1 MIAAT
6 AASALAGVVAAWEL
20 LVAVL
25 ALVRD
30 PLEALFFAAVLGVGC
45 ALLVLGGLLTR
56 RLPELPFGPLVT
68 AAGAVLMALHL
79 LPERQAS
86 ALEGTWML
94 LYLPLALMLV
104 WFPSGRAATA
114 GWRWAARSTTGVV
127 VLFNAVC
134 VVAAVAPGLRPVL
147 EPPGLVLVLAFLVML
162 GWCCAAPL
170 ARYRCAPSTQRLRL
184 RWMFVA
190 GLALPGTL
198 LLCWASYLMFG
209 APDLVVIG
217 LLVSYVIIPVGGA
230 VGLLRPRLFDVDRA
244 VVAATTATV
253 LAAAALCVVAAAVWA
268 VGLRLTEWSTFGA
281 VGAVAVLTAGAAI
294 AYPGLRGRLEE
305 VLYPE
310 RARALRAVLALTA
323 GVEAGTARPEDL
335 QPELR
340 TALNDPGLV
349 VAHRGWTDPTLLRLD
364 GTPAEPTAA
373 TGILRL
379 GGEQIGAIVP
389 SGAGARQVPA
399 AVCKASA
406 PLVASIRSRAE
417 ISRALAEVELAQER
431 MLLAGERER
440 HRLERDLHDGAQQRL
455 VALGMRLRVL
465 QRAGTTSPAQSEELD
480 VVVAELATAVA
491 ELRQVAHGVRPSI
504 LDAGLPAALAELA
517 RRDPERIT
525 VDAGTDMVPAEVAL
539 TAYFVVNEAV
549 TNALR
554 HAAAERIHVTLHQEG
569 SAVVVSVTDDGL
581 GGARVRRP
589 GGLAGLEE
597 RVTASGGRF
606 RVASGAG
613 RGTTVQAVL
622 PCGS

>member
-1 MIAAT
+1 MVVAT
-6 AASALAGVVAAWEL
+6 TAFALAGAVAAWAL
-20 LVAVL
+20 LLAVF
-25 ALVRD
+25 ALLRNL
-30 PLEALFFAAVLGVGC
+30 PEALFFTGVLAVGC
-45 ALLVLGGLLTR
+45 ALLIFGGFLTR

-79 LPERQAS
+79 VPEQQVP
-86 ALEGTWML
+86 ALEGTWMF

-104 WFPSGRAATA
+104 WFPTGRAATA
-114 GWRWAARSTTGVV
+114 GWGWAARSTIGVV

-134 VVAAVAPGLRPVL
+134 VVAAVAPRLRPVI
-147 EPPGLVLVLAFLVML
+147 EPPGLVLVFVFLVML

-170 ARYRCAPSTQRLRL
+170 ARYRGAPATQRLRL

-198 LLCWASYLMFG
+198 LLCWASYLIFA

-217 LLVSYVIIPVGGA
+217 LLVSYVVIPSGGA
-230 VGLLRPRLFDVDRA
+230 IGLLRPRLFDVDRA

-253 LAAAALCVVAAAVWA
+253 LAAAALCVVAAAAWA
-268 VGLRLTEWSTFGA
+268 IGLRLAEWSPPGA
-281 VGAVAVLTAGAAI
+281 IGSVAVLTTAAAI
-294 AYPGLRGRLEE
+294 AYPRLRGRLEE
-305 VLYPE
+305 LLYPE
-310 RARALRAVLALTA
+310 RARALRAVLALTS

-335 QPELR
+335 QRELR
-340 TALNDPGLV
+340 SALNDPGLV
-349 VAHRGWTDPTLLRLD
+349 VAYRGWTDPALRRLNEM
-364 GTPAEPTAA
+364 PATVTAA

-379 GGEQIGAIVP
+379 GGEDIGAIIP
-389 SGAGARQVPA
+389 SGAGAHQIPA
-399 AVCKASA
+399 AVCKAAA
-406 PLVASIRSRAE
+406 PLVAFIRSRAE
-417 ISRALAEVELAQER
+417 ITRALAEVELARER

-480 VVVAELATAVA
+480 VAVAELATAVA
-491 ELRQVAHGVRPSI
+491 ELRQVAHGVRPST
-504 LDAGLPAALAELA
+504 LDAGLPAALGELA
-517 RRDPERIT
+517 RRDPDRIT
-525 VDAGTDMVPAEVAL
+525 LDVGADGVPAAVAL

-554 HAAAERIHVTLHQEG
+554 HAAARRIHVALHREG
-569 SAVVVSVTDDGL
+569 SAVVVSVTDDGQ
-581 GGARVRRP
+581 GGARLLSA
-589 GGLAGLEE
+589 GGLAGLAE
-597 RVTASGGRF
+597 RVDASGGRF
-606 RVASGAG
+606 RVASQPG